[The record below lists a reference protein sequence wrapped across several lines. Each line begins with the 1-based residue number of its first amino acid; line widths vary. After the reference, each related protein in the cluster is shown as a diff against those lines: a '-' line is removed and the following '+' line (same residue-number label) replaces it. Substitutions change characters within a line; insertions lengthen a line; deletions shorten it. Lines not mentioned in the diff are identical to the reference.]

1 MSTSGGF
8 TPEGYSD
15 TVESYNQQEE
25 ETKTRSWQ
33 IEPQMELNQYRA
45 FHCSLAVSAK
55 IVLIGGYV
63 GSSSSPSSSVEVFDI
78 ENSAAGWTPL
88 ASLPSGRRSHACSS
102 GQFNQSKGIFV
113 SGGYN
118 ESPLASL
125 EFYTMATDTWSSVGS
140 LREARQYHSLNQ
152 LADQTLAVAGGWG
165 EGAPLATVEFFNG
178 THWSK
183 TFELSIGRAF
193 HAAVQIPATAAA
205 CKTF

>member
-1 MSTSGGF
+1 M
-8 TPEGYSD
+8 
-15 TVESYNQQEE
+15 
-25 ETKTRSWQ
+25 
-33 IEPQMELNQYRA
+33 
-45 FHCSLAVSAK
+45 
-55 IVLIGGYV
+55 
-63 GSSSSPSSSVEVFDI
+63 FDI

-125 EFYTMATDTWSSVGS
+125 EFYTMATDRWSSVGS

-152 LADQTLAVAGGWG
+152 LTDQTLAVAGGWG

-183 TFELSIGRAF
+183 TVELSIGRAF